1 MEAVTPHSGEPIG
14 TAPVPSEAVVRVASG
29 PSGRVPIERSL
40 EVWKGSA
47 AGFGRQ
53 ALRTAS
59 RFPFAHF
66 ALAAGRTGVFLG
78 RSLATRKVA
87 GAIEVPGVREPRL
100 SAALTAQVAM
110 DELILAVMNNPS
122 RIPDT
127 VELGRVRGEVDA
139 AWAMYR
145 ERGWL
150 ASPRSF
156 HGDPPALERPGVRSA
171 RWLGLNYER
180 LIFDSLYE
188 PHRGEPG
195 RDRWLAHEA
204 NRTAYAW
211 LLRHRDDT
219 PRPWLVLLHGF
230 GTGRAFMDLY
240 AFRAAFLHHVLGI
253 NLVIPVHPMHGARSS
268 SRFSGADFM
277 SHDLM
282 NVVHGMAQSVW
293 DARRAVSWVR
303 TQDPSAV
310 GVYGVSLGGYL
321 TALLAG
327 LEDNLDCAIAGIP
340 VSNLPELFHHHSP
353 ARLKKH
359 PDAQALLGEQVA
371 DVLSVVSPL
380 SFAPLVP
387 ADALFMFA
395 GLIDRMATPQQALAL
410 WEHWNRPPIEW
421 YGGNHVGYLW
431 SGRVDAFV
439 RNALVTTGF
448 ASAEAA

>member
-1 MEAVTPHSGEPIG
+1 MTATVKVVT
-14 TAPVPSEAVVRVASG
+14 G
-29 PSGRVPIERSL
+29 PTGRVPIERS
-40 EVWKGSA
+40 VDAWRGAA
-47 AGFGRQ
+47 AGAGRQ
-53 ALRTAS
+53 VLRTAS

-66 ALAAGRTGVFLG
+66 ALAAGRTGMFLG

-87 GAIEVPGVREPRL
+87 GEVVVPGAKEPRL

-122 RIPDT
+122 RIPDAL
-127 VELGRVRGEVDA
+127 ELGRVKGEVDD
-139 AWAMYR
+139 AWAMYDDQ
-145 ERGWL
+145 GWL
-150 ASPRSF
+150 NAPRAF
-156 HGDPPALERPGVRSA
+156 HRDPPPLERPGIRPA

-188 PHRGEPG
+188 PHDGEPG
-195 RDRWLAHEA
+195 RERWLGHEA

-211 LLRHRDDT
+211 VLRHDDGA
-219 PRPWLVLLHGF
+219 PRPWLMCLHGF
-230 GTGRAFMDLY
+230 GTGRAFMDIY
-240 AFRAAFLHHVLGI
+240 AFRAAFLHHVLGM
-253 NLVIPVHPMHGARSS
+253 NVVIPVHPMHGPRSS

-282 NVVHGMAQSVW
+282 NVTHGMAQSVW
-293 DARRAVSWVR
+293 DARRIVSWIR

-321 TALLAG
+321 TALVAG
-327 LEDNLDCAIAGIP
+327 LEDDLDCAIAGIP
-340 VSNLPELFHHHSP
+340 ICNLPELFHHHSP
-353 ARLKKH
+353 ARLKRQ

-380 SFAPLVP
+380 SFKPLV
-387 ADALFMFA
+387 AHDRRFMFA

-410 WEHWNRPPIEW
+410 WEHWDRPQIAW

-439 RNALVTTGF
+439 REALVTSGL
-448 ASAEAA
+448 ASPEAA